1 VQVLFGVLFCVGTSS
16 YSSHSSSGTSSGK
29 DSKRGTTLWQ
39 LQSLTTYICCTH
51 LNEDRLIN
59 AYYSAKDFSGMQAQS
74 LHCTK
79 WEASNTSG
87 WGLSK
92 LQSDNGQKFNP

>member
-1 VQVLFGVLFCVGTSS
+1 V
-16 YSSHSSSGTSSGK
+16 
-29 DSKRGTTLWQ
+29 Q

-79 WEASNTSG
+79 WEASNTQAGGFLKCSMIMVRN
-87 WGLSK
+87 LIPE
-92 LQSDNGQKFNP
+92 L